1 MKNKF
6 DELYEKVILE
16 SGLSRVWSKIQNH
29 SSGTITAF
37 RGDVPYQQNIRNN
50 KKILAYLQS
59 KGYSVTSI
67 MGTYIENFRDEEKK
81 EEIHA
86 RNAGGDP
93 YDPKERHVHE
103 RSFLVVNDR
112 VKGDD
117 GGKLAD
123 DLFKLGEV
131 FDQDS
136 IMIIPVGGN
145 NAYLWGTSK
154 REESFPDYNTK
165 HLVGSGKYGK
175 TSGEFLSKIKG
186 RAFAFEAIKSPQT
199 INGKRGQM
207 ILLKEIEKQFSGDVK
222 Q

>member
-16 SGLSRVWSKIQNH
+16 SGLSRVWTKIRNH

-93 YDPKERHVHE
+93 YDPEERHVQE
-103 RSFLVVNDR
+103 RSFLVVNDI
-112 VKGDD
+112 VEGDD

-136 IMIIPVGGN
+136 VMIIPVGGN

-175 TSGEFLSKIKG
+175 TSGAFLSKIKG
-186 RAFAFEAIKSPQT
+186 REFAFESIKSPQT

-207 ILLKEIEKQFSGDVK
+207 ILLKEIEKQFIGDVK